1 MMKRLFTLL
10 TIIVMSQVQA
20 QGLDFGIKAG
30 LNYANVSGIED
41 FNQRQGISAGLFAG
55 ARLGDKLGF
64 QIDALYS
71 QQGAEVDQSISQVI
85 SEFNL
90 DYISIPIVLKYYL
103 TENVNIHAGPQLGIL
118 LNEETSVFN
127 QTISAVEANTAD
139 WLGTIGVGLDL
150 PLGLRAEAR
159 YSFGLSRVN
168 GSVSLP
174 DFDDLSNSRTQM
186 TTLSIV
192 YSWL

>member
-1 MMKRLFTLL
+1 
-10 TIIVMSQVQA
+10 MSQVKA

-30 LNYANVSGIED
+30 LNYANVSGIEN

-186 TTLSIV
+186 TTLSIG

>member
-1 MMKRLFTLL
+1 MMKQLFTLL
-10 TIIVMSQVQA
+10 TIIVMAQVQA

-55 ARLGDKLGF
+55 ARLGDKLEF

-186 TTLSIV
+186 TTLSIG

>member
-127 QTISAVEANTAD
+127 QTIGAVEANTAD

-186 TTLSIV
+186 TTLSIG

>member
-85 SEFNL
+85 SKFNL

-186 TTLSIV
+186 TTLSIG

>member
-1 MMKRLFTLL
+1 MMKQLFTLL

-186 TTLSIV
+186 TTLSIG

>member
-127 QTISAVEANTAD
+127 QTIGAVEANTAD

-159 YSFGLSRVN
+159 YSFGLSQVN

-186 TTLSIV
+186 TTLSIG

>member
-30 LNYANVSGIED
+30 LNYANVSGVED

-186 TTLSIV
+186 TTLSIG

>member
-1 MMKRLFTLL
+1 MKRLFTLL

-186 TTLSIV
+186 TTLSIG

>member
-103 TENVNIHAGPQLGIL
+103 TENINIHAGPQLGIL
-118 LNEETSVFN
+118 LNEETNVFN

-186 TTLSIV
+186 TTLSIG

>member
-1 MMKRLFTLL
+1 MIYCVNLVIPKNITHDETTLHPFNDNRDVSCSGSRIDL
-10 TIIVMSQVQA
+10 
-20 QGLDFGIKAG
+20 GIKVG
-30 LNYANVSGIED
+30 LNYVNVSGIDD

-103 TENVNIHAGPQLGIL
+103 TESVNIHAGPQLGIL
-118 LNEETSVFN
+118 LNEETNVFN
-127 QTISAVEANTAD
+127 QTINSVEANTAD
-139 WLGTIGVGLDL
+139 WLG
-150 PLGLRAEAR
+150 
-159 YSFGLSRVN
+159 
-168 GSVSLP
+168 
-174 DFDDLSNSRTQM
+174 NS
-186 TTLSIV
+186 
-192 YSWL
+192 

>member
-30 LNYANVSGIED
+30 LNYANLSGIED

-186 TTLSIV
+186 TTLSIG

>member
-10 TIIVMSQVQA
+10 TIILMSQVQA

-41 FNQRQGISAGLFAG
+41 FNQRQGISAGLFVG

-186 TTLSIV
+186 TTLSIG

>member
-1 MMKRLFTLL
+1 MMKQLFTLL
-10 TIIVMSQVQA
+10 TIIVMAQVQA

-168 GSVSLP
+168 GSVSVP
-174 DFDDLSNSRTQM
+174 DFDNLSNSRTQM
-186 TTLSIV
+186 TTLSIG

>member
-30 LNYANVSGIED
+30 LNYANVSGIEN

-186 TTLSIV
+186 TTLSIG

>member
-10 TIIVMSQVQA
+10 TIIVMSKVQA

-186 TTLSIV
+186 TTLSIG

>member
-118 LNEETSVFN
+118 LNEETNVFK

-186 TTLSIV
+186 TTLSIG

>member
-1 MMKRLFTLL
+1 MMKQLFTLL
-10 TIIVMSQVQA
+10 TIIVMAQVQA

-150 PLGLRAEAR
+150 PLG
-159 YSFGLSRVN
+159 
-168 GSVSLP
+168 
-174 DFDDLSNSRTQM
+174 
-186 TTLSIV
+186 
-192 YSWL
+192 

>member
-1 MMKRLFTLL
+1 MMKQLFTLL
-10 TIIVMSQVQA
+10 TIIVMAQVQA

-55 ARLGDKLGF
+55 ARLGDKLEF

-90 DYISIPIVLKYYL
+90 DSISIPIVLKYYL

-174 DFDDLSNSRTQM
+174 DFDDLSISRTQM
-186 TTLSIV
+186 TTLSIG

>member
-10 TIIVMSQVQA
+10 TIIVMSQVKA

-186 TTLSIV
+186 TTLSIG

>member
-1 MMKRLFTLL
+1 MMKQLFTLL
-10 TIIVMSQVQA
+10 TIIVMSHVQA
-20 QGLDFGIKAG
+20 QGLDLGIKVG
-30 LNYANVSGIED
+30 LNYVNVSGIDD

-103 TENVNIHAGPQLGIL
+103 TESVNIHAGPQLGIL
-118 LNEETSVFN
+118 LNEETNVFN
-127 QTISAVEANTAD
+127 QTINSVEANTAD

-174 DFDDLSNSRTQM
+174 GFDDLSDSRTQM
-186 TTLSIV
+186 TTLSIG
-192 YSWL
+192 YSLL

>member
-1 MMKRLFTLL
+1 MKRLFTLL
-10 TIIVMSQVQA
+10 TIIVMSQAQA

-186 TTLSIV
+186 TTLSIG

>member
-41 FNQRQGISAGLFAG
+41 FNQRQGISAGLFTG

-159 YSFGLSRVN
+159 YSFRLSRVN

-186 TTLSIV
+186 TTLSIG

>member
-118 LNEETSVFN
+118 LNEETNVFN

-186 TTLSIV
+186 TTLSIG

>member
-1 MMKRLFTLL
+1 MMKQLFTLL

-90 DYISIPIVLKYYL
+90 DYISIPIVSKYYL

-186 TTLSIV
+186 TTLSIG

>member
-10 TIIVMSQVQA
+10 TIIVMAQVQA

-186 TTLSIV
+186 TTLSIG

>member
-10 TIIVMSQVQA
+10 TIIVMSQAQA

-186 TTLSIV
+186 TTLSIG

>member
-186 TTLSIV
+186 TTLSIG

>member
-55 ARLGDKLGF
+55 ARLGDKLEF

-186 TTLSIV
+186 TTLSIG